1 MLKKIFIFI
10 TVLIATSGCKEKFDP
25 LKFEKGVAYEI
36 FPILIDSLHYDNRV
50 RLSPPE
56 FITNEEGK
64 EVLDTIATKRSYK
77 EFDRKKEEFYK
88 DTVKL
93 VTAIE
98 DSTLLLNEH
107 KYSLLD
113 HFSNKNINLDS
124 TDISFKYKIE
134 LSKLKADNKIVFK
147 YRSEFPQGSDMWRSE
162 YDFYLNSL
170 FLISRIQF
178 DQNREY
184 GVLIVSHGTG
194 FLNGG
199 AYRVFIKKIEGK
211 WIIDE
216 LDLFEIS

>member
-1 MLKKIFIFI
+1 
-10 TVLIATSGCKEKFDP
+10 VTSSCKEKFDH
-25 LKFEKGVAYEI
+25 LEFEQGVVYEV
-36 FPILIDSLHYDNRV
+36 FPIIIDSLNYDKRV
-50 RLSPPE
+50 KLSPPKY
-56 FITNEEGK
+56 IINEKGK
-64 EVLDTIATKRSYK
+64 KVLDTIATKRAYK

-98 DSTLLLNEH
+98 DSTILLNDH

-113 HFSNKNINLDS
+113 HFSKKNIKLDS
-124 TDISFKYKIE
+124 AEISFKYKID
-134 LSKLKADNKIVFK
+134 LSKLKADKKIVLK
-147 YRSEFPQGSDMWRSE
+147 YRSEFPNGREMWKSD

-170 FLISRIQF
+170 FVISRIQF

-184 GVLIVSHGTG
+184 GVLIVGHSTG
-194 FLNGG
+194 ILNGG
-199 AYRVFIKKIEGK
+199 SYRVFIKKIGGK